1 MVTVAAAFSLT
12 ACFNLDETTYDRI
25 DSNAFYQ
32 NEASVQGAVASIY
45 YNAANGFVEYD
56 FYLQEFS
63 ADQIAWRTWNGGLW
77 GWDEGLKFVLS
88 AHSWTSEA
96 RIIRQAWETAWKT
109 IGLCNQLISDLGDI
123 KPENIGMTQEKINSY
138 IAEVRTLRAWQY
150 YQVFE
155 IWGGAIPLKA
165 DASGDIPGSAAQDF
179 NEGCREVYKFISN
192 ELEETWKELPTNSV
206 NRMTQAANRI
216 LMARLLINSEIF
228 IGEANYGKCAEICQD
243 LINGKYGNYSI
254 VDDYR
259 DIFSFGNETCPE
271 IIFSFASDFS
281 HIIDNMINLRDV
293 TFIPSSG
300 YNQMT
305 QYTGVKSGWNC
316 TILAPSYD
324 NTGEV
329 QSCGGTTGAK
339 CFLDASY
346 GDKLG
351 AVYERFSDGDMRKQ
365 KYEWGANGWNGGMM
379 LIGPQY
385 ILANPKEGENV
396 GDPVKADADR
406 EGQALVYVD
415 QVGTF
420 QNMGRNL
427 EPVMSPRWGETNS
440 GVRMMK
446 YPMAPESD
454 GRRWE
459 DIDEVEIRLTEAVYM
474 LAECKVREGKESEAK
489 DLVNSVRKRYF
500 DASTW
505 ATEQNNTGRCSK
517 AFDKAWMLDQWGQEF
532 LCEGRRR
539 RTDLRRFDQFTQGQ
553 WWFFGRATEDGYNL
567 PAKRDRK
574 YEWFPLPEDALSVN
588 PGLVQNPNYK

>member
-1 MVTVAAAFSLT
+1 MATVAAALCMT

-32 NEASVQGAVASIY
+32 NESSVQGAVASIY
-45 YNAANGFVEYD
+45 YNAGNGFVEYD

-77 GWDEGLKFVLS
+77 GWDEGLKYVLS

-96 RIIRQAWETAWKT
+96 KIVLQAWQTAWKT
-109 IGLCNQLISDLGDI
+109 IGLCNQLISDLESLNPD
-123 KPENIGMTQEKINSY
+123 NLGMTQEGIDSY

-165 DASGDIPGSAAQDF
+165 DASSDIPGSAAEDF
-179 NEGCREVYKFISN
+179 DEGCKVVFDFISK
-192 ELEETWKELPTNSV
+192 ELDETLEDLPTNSI

-216 LMARLLINSEIF
+216 LKARLLINSDIF
-228 IGEANYGKCAEICQD
+228 IGEEHFSECATICQD
-243 LINGKYGNYSI
+243 IIDGKYGSYSLAE
-254 VDDYR
+254 DYR

-271 IIFSFASDFS
+271 IIFAFASDFS
-281 HIIDNMINLRDV
+281 HIIDNMINIRDV
-293 TFIPSSG
+293 TFLPSTG

-305 QYTGVKSGWNC
+305 QYTGAKSGWNC
-316 TILAPSYD
+316 TILSPSYD
-324 NTGEV
+324 NSGTV

-339 CFLDASY
+339 CFLDAPY
-346 GDKLG
+346 NDKLG
-351 AVYERFSDGDMRKQ
+351 AVYERFSDTDIRKQ
-365 KYEWGANGWNGGMM
+365 LYEWGADGWNGGIM
-379 LIGPQY
+379 LKGPQY
-385 ILANPKEGENV
+385 ILANPKDGEAV

-406 EGQALVYVD
+406 DGQALVYVD

-420 QNMGRNL
+420 QNQGRDL
-427 EPVMSPRWGETNS
+427 EDVMSPRWGETNS

-459 DIDEVEIRLTEAVYM
+459 DIDEVEIRLAEAYYM
-474 LAECKVREGKESEAK
+474 LAECKVRAGEGTAAK

-500 DASTW
+500 SSSDW
-505 ATEQNNTGRCSK
+505 ATEQNNTGRCSSSY
-517 AFDKAWMLDQWGQEF
+517 DEAWMLDQWGQEF

-567 PAKRDRK
+567 PAQRDRK
-574 YEWFPLPEDALSVN
+574 YEWFPLPENALSVN